1 MAKPHRQRSSA
12 DPLPPRPATTATAEA
27 ALLRRLAYCTHPAE
41 RRHLT
46 LELVVL
52 YSYSGRQ
59 AEAMGHLRRLL
70 EGTGDPAE
78 QADYLL
84 GLGQLMEQVGDH
96 AGASVFYQEGLALP
110 RAPTDTRYLLHNNL
124 GYCRNAAHRHAE
136 AEEHCRAAIA
146 IDPQRHNAQKNL
158 GVALEGQGRCA
169 EAVAAYVQAV
179 HRNPHD
185 PRALQHLERMVAA
198 HPALADAVTGLAA
211 TLEACRDRV
220 LAARLGMPAGPR
232 PKLSG

>member
-1 MAKPHRQRSSA
+1 VT
-12 DPLPPRPATTATAEA
+12 PRPATTETAEA
-27 ALLRRLAYCTHPAE
+27 ALLRRLACCTQPAE

-84 GLGQLMEQVGDH
+84 GVGQLMEQVGDH
-96 AGASVFYQEGLALP
+96 AGASVFYEEGLALP

-136 AEEHCRAAIA
+136 AEGHCRAAIA
-146 IDPQRHNAQKNL
+146 IDPQRHNAHKNL

-169 EAVAAYVQAV
+169 EAVAAYVRAV
-179 HRNPHD
+179 LCNPHD
-185 PRALQHLERMVAA
+185 PRALQHLERMIAA
-198 HPALADAVTGLAA
+198 HPALAEAVTGLAS
-211 TLEACRDRV
+211 TLQACRDRV
-220 LAARLGMPAGPR
+220 LAARRAKPAGP
-232 PKLSG
+232 KLTG

>member
-12 DPLPPRPATTATAEA
+12 DRLTPRPATAETAEA

-136 AEEHCRAAIA
+136 AEGHCRAAIA
-146 IDPQRHNAQKNL
+146 IDPQRHNAHKNL

-169 EAVAAYVQAV
+169 EAVAAYVRAV
-179 HRNPHD
+179 HCNPHD
-185 PRALQHLERMVAA
+185 PRALQHLERMVTA
-198 HPALADAVTGLAA
+198 HPALADAVTGLAS
-211 TLEACRDRV
+211 TLEACRERV
-220 LAARLGMPAGPR
+220 LAARRAMPAGAW
-232 PKLSG
+232 PKPSG

>member
-12 DPLPPRPATTATAEA
+12 DPLTPRPATAEAAEA
-27 ALLRRLAYCTHPAE
+27 ALLRRLACCTHPAE

-96 AGASVFYQEGLALP
+96 AGASVFYEEGLALP

-136 AEEHCRAAIA
+136 AEGHCRAAVA
-146 IDPQRHNAQKNL
+146 IDPQRHNAHKNL

-169 EAVAAYVQAV
+169 EAVAAYVRAV
-179 HRNPHD
+179 NCNPHD

-198 HPALADAVTGLAA
+198 QPALADAVTGLAS
-211 TLEACRDRV
+211 TLQASRERV
-220 LAARLGMPAGPR
+220 LAARRESTAGPR

>member
-12 DPLPPRPATTATAEA
+12 DPLPPRPATAETAES

-52 YSYSGRQ
+52 YSYAGAQGQ
-59 AEAMGHLRRLL
+59 AMQHLRRLL
-70 EGTGDPAE
+70 EGTSDPAE

-84 GLGQLMEQVGDH
+84 GLGQLMEQVGDY
-96 AGASVFYQEGLALP
+96 AGATAFYREWLALP
-110 RAPTDTRYLLHNNL
+110 RAPAETRYLLHNNL
-124 GYCRNAAHRHAE
+124 GYCLNQAGRPAGAE
-136 AEEHCRAAIA
+136 GHCRAAIA
-146 IDPQRHNAQKNL
+146 LDAGRHNAHKNL

-179 HRNPHD
+179 HCNPHD

-198 HPALADAVTGLAA
+198 HLALSEADLAQVVL
-211 TLEACRDRV
+211 LEE
-220 LAARLGMPAGPR
+220 
-232 PKLSG
+232 